1 MQENYLVQLQSITF
15 LGQTEEYWN
24 LDFTDE
30 FIRRK
35 DVYYVFLLY
44 AIYPKHDTEIYFER
58 T

>member
-1 MQENYLVQLQSITF
+1 MYEKDFVQLQSITF

-24 LDFTDE
+24 LEFTDE

-35 DVYYVFLLY
+35 
-44 AIYPKHDTEIYFER
+44 IYPKHDTEINFEH

>member
-24 LDFTDE
+24 LELF
-30 FIRRK
+30 
-35 DVYYVFLLY
+35 
-44 AIYPKHDTEIYFER
+44 AIYPKHDTGIYFEH

>member
-24 LDFTDE
+24 LEFTDE
-30 FIRRK
+30 LF
-35 DVYYVFLLY
+35 
-44 AIYPKHDTEIYFER
+44 AIYPKHDTEINFEH

>member
-24 LDFTDE
+24 LEFTDE

-35 DVYYVFLLY
+35 EF
-44 AIYPKHDTEIYFER
+44 AIYPKHDTEIYHEH